1 MKVILLLHVLGA
13 CIWTGGHLV
22 LSFCILPDVLKNKDL
37 NLIKNFEGR
46 FERIGIPALLTQ
58 VVTGFYMAGPMLN
71 AQLLD
76 YSAGQWL
83 ALKLGLLLTT
93 LLLAADAR
101 LRIIPKLTE
110 QNLNALAWH
119 IIPVTVVAVLF
130 VIAGL
135 GVHVGGY

>member
-1 MKVILLLHVLGA
+1 MKIILLLHVIGA

-37 NLIKNFEGR
+37 NLITRFEGR

-58 VVTGFYMAGPMLN
+58 IITGFYMAGPMLN
-71 AQLLD
+71 AQILD

-83 ALKLGLLLTT
+83 ALKLLLLLSTA
-93 LLLAADAR
+93 LLAADAR
-101 LRIIPKLTE
+101 LRIIPRLTSD
-110 QNLNALAWH
+110 NLNALAWH
-119 IIPVTVVAVLF
+119 IIPVTIISVLF
-130 VIAGL
+130 VIAGV

>member
-1 MKVILLLHVLGA
+1 MKIMLLLHVLGA

-37 NLIKNFEGR
+37 KLIFRFESR

-58 VVTGFYMAGPMLN
+58 VGTGFYMAGPMLN
-71 AQLLD
+71 AELLN

-83 ALKLGLLLTT
+83 ALKLGLLFAT

-101 LRIIPKLTE
+101 LRIIPRLTE

-119 IIPVTVVAVLF
+119 VIPVTLIAVLF
-130 VIAGL
+130 VVAGVA
-135 GVHVGGY
+135 VHLGGY